1 MSHRVVGA
9 IEGQVEKKF
18 KPSDVRAPT
27 FFDRKRNI
35 FIRKALVGRKYRNDD
50 GTRFASWDNMTV
62 SFGVCRSPWGPDMLQ
77 IMYRTTPGASRFT
90 LEVHRKQQDD
100 LGFRIV
106 YRYENAEVDLTAT
119 ETEQLFIITGP
130 DFEMV
135 LAGQDKE
142 RPGELV
148 CREAESAS
156 LKLTALFN
164 GAMKLIEA
172 HVNFKCPAYRLKR
185 VILKKMGQR
194 RLLFTDDKGNQV
206 KIDLVVFEEFKIRAN
221 KPVSIKD
228 ELLTVSVHTRDH
240 HLIAASMNEA
250 LETLTQYFARE
261 AFDQRA
267 IEKLSKV

>member
-77 IMYRTTPGASRFT
+77 IMYRTVPAASRFM

-100 LGFRIV
+100 QAFRIV

-119 ETEQLFIITGP
+119 ETEQLFTITGP

-135 LAGQDKE
+135 LSGQDKE
-142 RPGELV
+142 RPGEMV
-148 CREAESAS
+148 CREAESAA

-164 GAMKLIEA
+164 GAMKQIEA
-172 HVNFKCPAYRLKR
+172 HVNFKCPQYRLKR

-221 KPVSIKD
+221 KSASIKD
-228 ELLTVSVHTRDH
+228 ELLTVTVHTRDH
-240 HLIAASMNEA
+240 HLIAATMNEA
-250 LETLTQYFARE
+250 LQTLTEYFARE
-261 AFDQRA
+261 R
-267 IEKLSKV
+267 SSV